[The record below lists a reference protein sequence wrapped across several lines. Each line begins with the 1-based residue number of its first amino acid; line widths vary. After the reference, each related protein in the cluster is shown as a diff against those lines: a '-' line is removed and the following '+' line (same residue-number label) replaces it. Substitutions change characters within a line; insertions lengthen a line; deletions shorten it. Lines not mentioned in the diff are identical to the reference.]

1 MANEIVATIAK
12 LLFFIDASKTGNQNT
27 RHFIPRGSLKIVID
41 FNNPEFMENPYP
53 ALAEV
58 RKVGKPVLHEE
69 TGLYLAASYQDAN
82 AVLRNRSLGRIF
94 KPRQPEEDWNTFN
107 WLHSDSLLDSEP
119 PKHTRLR
126 SLLVKAFNKNKIES
140 LRPDVE
146 RLTAGLLKD
155 IESKLEE
162 TGQFDVIG
170 DFAEPLP
177 VKVIAALLG
186 FPDEDEHLLRPWS
199 QAIVKMYEVN
209 PSEKVQAE
217 AQQAS
222 HEFAEYVRG
231 LMEQRK
237 RNPGTDLISDL
248 AAVEEDGQKL
258 NAQELIATCVLLLN
272 AGHEA
277 SVNGFGNGFV
287 ALLQRPDQFELLKN
301 RPYDLAATAVDEFI
315 RFDAPLHLFE
325 RTATEDVEVGGVM
338 IREGQKIAA
347 LLGSANRD
355 EGVFAKPT
363 EMDITRDPNPQIGFG
378 AGIHFCIGAPL
389 ARMEMTTSLPAL
401 VAKYPNLK
409 LTGDPIRRP
418 GFVLRGYESINVT
431 I

>member
-1 MANEIVATIAK
+1 M
-12 LLFFIDASKTGNQNT
+12 
-27 RHFIPRGSLKIVID
+27 ID
-41 FNNPEFMENPYP
+41 FSHPDFIENPYP
-53 ALAEV
+53 ALSEL
-58 RKVGKPVLHEE
+58 RKVGKPVWHEE
-69 TGLYLAASYQDAN
+69 LQLFLAATYQDAN

-94 KPRQPEEDWNTFN
+94 KARTPDEDWNTFN

-140 LRPDVE
+140 MRPDVE
-146 RLTAGLLKD
+146 RLTDQLLKN
-155 IESKLEE
+155 IETKLEVAGE
-162 TGQFDVIG
+162 FDVIA

-209 PSEKVQAE
+209 PSEQTQAE

-231 LMEQRK
+231 LMVERK

-287 ALLQRPDQFELLKN
+287 ALMQRPHQFALLANNPFELA
-301 RPYDLAATAVDEFI
+301 DTAVDEFI

-325 RTATEDVEVGGVM
+325 RTATSDVEIGGVLVK
-338 IREGQKIAA
+338 EGQKIAS

-355 EGVFAKPT
+355 ESVFENPT

-401 VAKYPNLK
+401 MVKYPNLR
-409 LTGDPIRRP
+409 LTEQPVRRP
-418 GFVLRGYESINVT
+418 GFVLRGYESVKVT
-431 I
+431 NE

>member
-1 MANEIVATIAK
+1 MLNFNDEA
-12 LLFFIDASKTGNQNT
+12 FI
-27 RHFIPRGSLKIVID
+27 
-41 FNNPEFMENPYP
+41 ENPYP
-53 ALAEV
+53 ALAEL
-58 RKVGKPVLHEE
+58 RKAGKPVWHEE
-69 TGLYLAASYQDAN
+69 TGLFLAATHADAN
-82 AVLRNRSLGRIF
+82 AVLRTRSLGRIF
-94 KPRQPEEDWNTFN
+94 KPRTPEEDWSTFN

-126 SLLVKAFNKNKIES
+126 SLLVKAFNKNKIDS
-140 LRPDVE
+140 LKPDVE
-146 RLTAGLLKD
+146 QITQKLLK
-155 IESKLEE
+155 ELEAKLE
-162 TGQFDVIG
+162 TQGHFDVIG

-177 VKVIAALLG
+177 VKVIAKLLG

-209 PSEKVQAE
+209 PTEKVQQE

-222 HEFAEYVRG
+222 QEFADYVKG
-231 LMEQRK
+231 LMEDRK

-248 AAVEEDGQKL
+248 AAVEEDGERL

-287 ALLQRPDQFELLKN
+287 AMMNRKDQFDLY
-301 RPYDLAATAVDEFI
+301 RSSPYELAATTIDEFI

-325 RTATEDVEVGGVM
+325 RTATEDTEIGGVT
-338 IREGQKIAA
+338 IKTGQKIAA

-355 EGVFAKPT
+355 ENVFQNPN
-363 EMDITRDPNPQIGFG
+363 EMDITRSPNPHIGFG

-401 VAKYPNLK
+401 ITKYPNLG
-409 LTGDPIRRP
+409 LATEPTRRP
-418 GFVLRGYESINVT
+418 GFVLRGYEKVLVR
-431 I
+431 

>member
-1 MANEIVATIAK
+1 MINFEDPAF
-12 LLFFIDASKTGNQNT
+12 L
-27 RHFIPRGSLKIVID
+27 
-41 FNNPEFMENPYP
+41 ENPYP
-53 ALAEV
+53 TLAKLREA
-58 RKVGKPVLHEE
+58 GKPVWHESSN
-69 TGLYLAASYQDAN
+69 LFLASTYQDAN

-94 KPRQPEEDWNTFN
+94 QPKQPNENWDTFN

-140 LRPDVE
+140 MRPDVE
-146 RLTAGLLKD
+146 RLTQDLLDKID
-155 IESKLEE
+155 LKLEQ
-162 TGQFDVIG
+162 TGQFDVIT

-209 PSEKVQAE
+209 PSEQTQAE
-217 AQQAS
+217 AQAAS
-222 HEFAEYVRG
+222 REFADYVRN
-231 LMEQRK
+231 LMEERK

-287 ALLQRPDQFELLKN
+287 AMMQRPDQLNLLRSN
-301 RPYDLAATAVDEFI
+301 PYQLAETAVDEFI

-325 RTATEDVEVGGVM
+325 RTATSDVEIGGVT
-338 IREGQKIAA
+338 IKEGQKIAS

-355 EGVFAKPT
+355 ETVFKNPT
-363 EMDITRDPNPQIGFG
+363 AMDITRDPNPQIGFG

-389 ARMEMTTSLPAL
+389 ARMEMTTSLPKL
-401 VAKYPNLK
+401 IEKYPNLE
-409 LTGDPIRRP
+409 LANEPIRRP
-418 GFVLRGYESINVT
+418 GFVLRGYESVPVKILGS
-431 I
+431 